1 VTVRIITAH
10 VLDGLAQL
18 AEDSVDCVV
27 TDPPYGETSLT
38 WDKRV
43 DGWLSAVRRVMKAE
57 ASLWCFGSMRFF
69 MERSNDF
76 RDWHFAQEVVWEK
89 HNGTGLFNDRFRR
102 VHELACQFYPI
113 NVPWSLIYKKP
124 LFMNDATARVVRR
137 KGRPAQW
144 IGATGET
151 VYRSEDGGPRLMRSV
166 MWARSEHGRAE
177 HPTQKPIAV
186 MMPLV
191 EYSCPPGGIV
201 LDPFCGSGVVGIA
214 SRRLGCDFIGIEFN
228 PAYAE
233 MAERRIRNDSGLFA
247 EVAAE

>member
-1 VTVRIITAH
+1 
-10 VLDGLAQL
+10 
-18 AEDSVDCVV
+18 
-27 TDPPYGETSLT
+27 
-38 WDKRV
+38 
-43 DGWLSAVRRVMKAE
+43 
-57 ASLWCFGSMRFF
+57 
-69 MERSNDF
+69 
-76 RDWHFAQEVVWEK
+76 
-89 HNGTGLFNDRFRR
+89 
-102 VHELACQFYPI
+102 
-113 NVPWSLIYKKP
+113 
-124 LFMNDATARVVRR
+124 
-137 KGRPAQW
+137 
-144 IGATGET
+144 
-151 VYRSEDGGPRLMRSV
+151 MRSV